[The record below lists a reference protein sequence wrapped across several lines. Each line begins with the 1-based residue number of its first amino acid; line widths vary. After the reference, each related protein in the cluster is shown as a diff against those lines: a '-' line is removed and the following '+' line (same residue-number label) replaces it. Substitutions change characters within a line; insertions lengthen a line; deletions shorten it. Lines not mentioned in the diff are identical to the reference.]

1 MLSRIS
7 KRLRGSAGSSDR
19 GYTLVELMV
28 VVLIMGVVIAIA
40 ASALYSLS
48 MSANRNDAMVS
59 EEQAAS
65 NILAQ
70 LSRDIR
76 SANSLTFPTGVT
88 SSGTGSEVE
97 LLVNQTS
104 GGTQPVLWVYNSS
117 AGTLTRE
124 VQVSGNFQAQG
135 QVLTNVANPSGI
147 PVFTYFT
154 YSTTSTNESLTS
166 LAGSQVSDIQQ
177 CTTSVGVDVY
187 VSSSTRGTATYQE
200 SEQVALT
207 NQLDTLTAPGANGA
221 CAD

>member
-1 MLSRIS
+1 MLSRFV
-7 KRLRGSAGSSDR
+7 KRLRGAGSSER
-19 GYTLVELMV
+19 GYTLIELMV

-40 ASALYSLS
+40 GSALYSLS

-65 NILAQ
+65 NIVAQ

-76 SANSLTFPTGVT
+76 SANSLTFPSGVT

-97 LLVNQTS
+97 LLVNQTG

-124 VQVSGNFQAQG
+124 VQVNGNFQAQG
-135 QVLTNVANPSGI
+135 QYLTNVANPSGT
-147 PVFTYFT
+147 PVFTYYT
-154 YSTTSTNESLTS
+154 YSTTSSNESLTS
-166 LAGSQVSDIQQ
+166 LTGNQVSDIQQ
-177 CTTSVGVDVY
+177 CTTSIGVDVY
-187 VSSSTRGTATYQE
+187 VSSSTHGTVPYQE

-207 NQLDTLTAPGANGA
+207 NQLDTLTAPGANGS

>member
-1 MLSRIS
+1 
-7 KRLRGSAGSSDR
+7 
-19 GYTLVELMV
+19 MV

-76 SANSLTFPTGVT
+76 SSNSLTFPTGVT

-117 AGTLTRE
+117 AATLTRE

-135 QVLTNVANPSGI
+135 QVLTNVANPSGT

-154 YSTTSTNESLTS
+154 YSTTSSNESLTS

-177 CTTSVGVDVY
+177 CTTSIGVDVY

-207 NQLDTLTAPGANGA
+207 NQLDTLTAPGATGA